1 MNKWHDKWHDID
13 KWAVEELCSCTC
25 CVYQPYIVKD
35 QMKKLGEG
43 TQGVSSNMEGNWGSN
58 LAIVSIKYN
67 VLLVYTRAAR
77 PTSSSP
83 KRMKD
88 FLNELARYCHRRVK
102 LLQPRI
108 VPSRNGR
115 PYPGRPCFGRT
126 ATVGCLESSPHTID
140 SPMGFL
146 ESC

>member
-77 PTSSSP
+77 PTTTCSILLSQ
-83 KRMKD
+83 KD
-88 FLNELARYCHRRVK
+88 ERFPERAGK
-102 LLQPRI
+102 I
-108 VPSRNGR
+108 VPSTGQTASAPNCAESEWRAVPRGSLFR
-115 PYPGRPCFGRT
+115 QDRPCR
-126 ATVGCLESSPHTID
+126 VP
-140 SPMGFL
+140 
-146 ESC
+146 